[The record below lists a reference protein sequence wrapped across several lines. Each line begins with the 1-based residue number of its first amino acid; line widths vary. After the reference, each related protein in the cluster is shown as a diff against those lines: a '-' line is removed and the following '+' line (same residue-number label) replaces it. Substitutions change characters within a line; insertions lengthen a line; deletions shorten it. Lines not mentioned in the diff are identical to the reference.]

1 MVGHRLPTSV
11 ARYSTRKLNISRC
24 CVNPLHSQSTTTHH
38 LNGLTARS
46 SYPAIT
52 SINRCFNATSF
63 VSDTASSKSD
73 PDLSKYSPQVVATF
87 EKIKVLNSVELHLLT
102 ELVREKLGFEAN
114 MAEFQEGPA
123 QPGAS
128 AGAEAADEEKE
139 VEKDTFDLKLTGFDA
154 KSKIK
159 VIKEVR
165 AISGLGLKE
174 AKEMVEGVPKVLKKD
189 LKKEEAEELKKKLED
204 IGATVELS

>member
-1 MVGHRLPTSV
+1 MVGHRLTTNV
-11 ARYSTRKLNISRC
+11 ARYSSRKLIISRSC
-24 CVNPLHSQSTTTHH
+24 LSPLHSQSTTTHH
-38 LNGLTARS
+38 LSGLTTRS
-46 SYPAIT
+46 RHPTIT
-52 SINRCFNATSF
+52 SINRCFNATSH
-63 VSDTASSKSD
+63 VSDTASSKSE
-73 PDLSKYSPQVVATF
+73 PDLSKYSPQVVSTF
-87 EKIKVLNSVELHLLT
+87 EKIKVLDSVELHLLT

-114 MAEFQEGPA
+114 PAEFQAGPA

-128 AGAEAADEEKE
+128 AGTGEAAEEE

-174 AKEMVEGVPKVLKKD
+174 AKDMVEGAPKVLKKD
-189 LKKEEAEELKKKLED
+189 LKKEDAEELKKKLED